1 MESEKEELSME
12 VVEPEDAETDSEP
25 DSDSG
30 GSEDDSAAKQPKEVY
45 LPGKTLAED
54 EELVCDESAYVML
67 HQASTGAPCLSFD
80 VVPDELGKSRE
91 SFPMTAY
98 IVAGTQAARTHVNN
112 LIVMKMSN
120 LHRTQ
125 DDEAEEDDEELEDDQ
140 DDVPD
145 KEELKKPQMTC
156 ALIKHQG
163 CVNRVR
169 ARRLGNT
176 VYAASWS
183 ELGRVNIW
191 NLSQPLQAVEDVQL
205 LKQYE
210 QNETRPVF
218 TFSGHQQEGFAVDWS
233 PSAEGVL
240 ATGDCRR
247 DIHIWSPL
255 EDGTWKV
262 DQRPLAGHTQSV
274 EDLQWSPNERSV
286 LASCSVDKTIRI
298 WDCRAAPQKA
308 CMLTCQD
315 AHESDINVISW
326 NHTEPFIASGG
337 DDGFLHIWDLRQFQ
351 SQKPIATFKH
361 HTDHITTVEWS
372 PSEATVLASGGDDDQ
387 IALWDLAVEKDADQ
401 VQAQAQNEEE
411 VSKLPPQLLFIH
423 QGQKEIKE
431 LHWHAQL
438 PGVLLSTAHSGFN
451 IFRTIS
457 V

>member
-1 MESEKEELSME
+1 MDDTEMELVEPVDGESES
-12 VVEPEDAETDSEP
+12 
-25 DSDSG
+25 DSD
-30 GSEDDSAAKQPKEVY
+30 DDNAEPTMSKEVY
-45 LPGKTLAED
+45 LPGNKLAAD
-54 EELVCDESAYVML
+54 EELVCDESAYLML

-80 VVPDELGKSRE
+80 VIPDELGTGRQ

-98 IVAGTQAARTHVNN
+98 IVAGTQASRTHVNN
-112 LIVMKMSN
+112 IIVMKMSN
-120 LHRTQ
+120 MHKTQ
-125 DDEAEEDDEELEDDQ
+125 EDDDDDEELEDDQ
-140 DDVPD
+140 DDVSD
-145 KEELKKPQMTC
+145 REDLKKPQMTC

-191 NLSQPLQAVEDVQL
+191 NLTQPLQAVEDGQL

-210 QNETRPVF
+210 QNEARPVF
-218 TFSGHQQEGFAVDWS
+218 TFGGHQQEGFAVDWS
-233 PSAEGVL
+233 PSADGVL

-247 DIHIWSPL
+247 DIHVWSPL

-286 LASCSVDKTIRI
+286 LASCSVDRTIRI

-308 CMLTCQD
+308 CMLTCRD
-315 AHESDINVISW
+315 AHESDVNVISW
-326 NHTEPFIASGG
+326 NRTEPFIASGG
-337 DDGFLHIWDLRQFQ
+337 DDGCLHIWDLRQFQ
-351 SQKPIATFKH
+351 SEKPIATFKH

-387 IALWDLAVEKDADQ
+387 IALWDLSVEKDTDQ
-401 VQAQAQNEEE
+401 VQDPAQNENEL
-411 VSKLPPQLLFIH
+411 SKLPPQLLFIH

-438 PGVLLSTAHSGFN
+438 PGVLLSTAHSGLN